1 VGVVAVTDHVFS
13 DLDIERA
20 LLLAAGHELR
30 FSGNSSIV
38 DEVRRAVEG
47 ADAVLNCYA
56 PMPAEVIDAL
66 EGCRIIARYGIGVD
80 TIDVAAATERGI
92 LVTNVPDYCIDEVSD
107 HALALILGLTRRI
120 LRLDRAVRSGGWN
133 VGDASPMHRLRGQRL
148 GLVGFGRIARALATK
163 AEAVGFVVL
172 ATDPYVDDEAIAA
185 AGVVPRQL
193 DVLLSEADIVSIHA
207 PLTAQS
213 RHLIDAKA
221 IARMRQGAFLVN
233 TSRGALVDTDA
244 LRGAL
249 VDGRLGGVGLD
260 VLESEP
266 PDAGDPLLQHPDTI
280 VTPHA
285 AFASEQ
291 SVLELRR
298 KATEQVVAAL
308 AGQRPIYALNTP

>member
-1 VGVVAVTDHVFS
+1 
-13 DLDIERA
+13 
-20 LLLAAGHELR
+20 
-30 FSGNSSIV
+30 
-38 DEVRRAVEG
+38 
-47 ADAVLNCYA
+47 
-56 PMPAEVIDAL
+56 MPPEVIDAL

-266 PDAGDPLLQHPDTI
+266 PDAGDPLLQHPDAI

>member
-1 VGVVAVTDHVFS
+1 VGFVAVTDHVFS

-30 FSGNSSIV
+30 FSGNSSTV

-266 PDAGDPLLQHPDTI
+266 PDAGDPLLQHPDAI

>member
-30 FSGNSSIV
+30 FSGNSSTV

-266 PDAGDPLLQHPDTI
+266 PDAGDPLLQHPDAI

>member
-1 VGVVAVTDHVFS
+1 MGVVAVTDHVFS

-266 PDAGDPLLQHPDTI
+266 PDAGDPLLQHPDAI